1 MNYSHFIGLEVSK
14 SKIDVAVFDKG
25 EITIGLVFKNNPKD
39 LKRAIENLVESERLD
54 LKRTVFCA
62 EYTGMYTYSL
72 IQVCDEIGIDLWLE
86 NPAQIKLCTGVH
98 RGKSDKIDA
107 RRIAL
112 YAFRFKDKINLYEQ
126 KTERIQELEFLTS
139 ERELLVTDKQKY
151 SVQVKDQKGHIND
164 TFYKNKASR
173 LKKLIRT
180 LDKLIKE
187 VETKM
192 EQVIRSDMKLSHQ
205 YKLITSVAGAGKQ
218 VAINTIVATKGF
230 TKFNDPRK
238 FACHAGVAPFSYSSG
253 TSLRS
258 KRRVSQRANK
268 KLKKLFHMA
277 PVRNPGAR

>member
-1 MNYSHFIGLEVSK
+1 MNYSHFIGLDVSK